1 MARVARLEAR
11 DQAEIVSVFCDA
23 FRDYPVMRYV
33 VGPGHADFDARLR
46 ELVNYFVLRRVR
58 QGAPLFGVF
67 DRGDLVAAA
76 TMTLPGEPE
85 MPPDVLAHRDALF
98 RSLGDDARERYQ
110 TYANAATTFT
120 DSRPHHHLN
129 MIGVRRVHT
138 GRGLARPLLEEAVR
152 LSDADPASAGVS
164 LTTETAKNL
173 TLYEHFGYRVVG
185 HARVSPEL
193 ESWGLFRERTTQH
206 R

>member
-173 TLYEHFGYRVVG
+173 ALYEHFGYRVVG